1 VNLGEDVLELR
12 HISKTFPGVVA
23 IKNVDMTVKSGEVH
37 ALLGENGAGK
47 STLIKILSG
56 YHQPDKGGE
65 MLIAGRSVTFRNP
78 KDAMEASIHT
88 IYQELTLC
96 PHMTVAENIVLD
108 KQDQFKGFLQRRHE
122 YQSIAARALEDLG
135 QSEIEPNWLVKDL
148 SIAQQQV
155 VEIAKAVTS
164 KAKII
169 LMDEPTSSISQND
182 ADRLMDIIRGLKAN
196 GVAIIYITHRLHEI
210 GGIADRITVL
220 RDGELAGTVNNS
232 DVTEKDL
239 ITMMVGREIRN
250 VYPKREV
257 PIGDVVLRVEN
268 LTSGELFKGIS
279 FDVHKGEI
287 FGIGGLVGSM
297 RTETLEALFGMRPI
311 TDGKIF
317 LNGKE
322 FHPKNPRQAIKN
334 RIAFVT
340 EDRKKSGLV
349 LCLPVQ
355 ENINILNAQR
365 PSFAGYVNW
374 LNLKAIAN
382 RHRKTLNIRVSSI
395 DQIVSSLSGGNQQ
408 KVALAKWLDCSPDVF
423 IFDEPTRGID
433 IGAKTEIY
441 TIMGELAARG
451 TAIVMVSSELPELIS
466 VADRILV
473 MQEGRMKGI
482 VSKEDMTQ
490 EYVMSLATQKGQLT
504 THYQPKEIENDAST
518 NQD

>member
-1 VNLGEDVLELR
+1 MSLGEYILELK

-23 IKNVDMTVKSGEVH
+23 LKNVDMNVRSGEVH

-56 YHQPDKGGE
+56 FHPPDKGGE
-65 MLIAGRSVTFRNP
+65 MLITGKPVTFRNP
-78 KDAMEASIHT
+78 KDAIAASIHT

-96 PHMTVAENIVLD
+96 PHMTVAENIILD
-108 KQDQFKGFLQRRHE
+108 KQGQFKGFLLRRHE
-122 YQSIAARALEDLG
+122 YQVIATRALEELG
-135 QSEIEPNWLVKDL
+135 QSEIDPNWLVKDL

-182 ADRLMDIIRGLKAN
+182 ADRLMDIIRGLRAN
-196 GVAIIYITHRLHEI
+196 GVAIIYISHRLHEI

-220 RDGELAGTVNNS
+220 RDGELVGTVNNS
-232 DVTEKDL
+232 DVTERDL
-239 ITMMVGREIRN
+239 ITMMVGRELNN

-287 FGIGGLVGSM
+287 FGIGGLVGSR
-297 RTETLEALFGMRPI
+297 RTEMLEAIFGMRPI

-317 LNGKE
+317 INGEE
-322 FHPKNPRQAIKN
+322 FRPKNPRHAIKHK
-334 RIAFVT
+334 IAYVT

-349 LCLPVQ
+349 LCLPVH
-355 ENINILNAQR
+355 ENINMVNAQQ
-365 PSFAGYVNW
+365 PSFAGTLNW
-374 LNLKAIAN
+374 SKLKAVAN
-382 RHRKTLNIRVSSI
+382 NYRKALNIRVSSI
-395 DQIVSSLSGGNQQ
+395 EQIVGSLSGGNQQ
-408 KVALAKWLDCSPDVF
+408 KVALSKWLGFSPEVI

-441 TIMGELAARG
+441 SIMGELAARG
-451 TAIVMVSSELPELIS
+451 AAIVMISSELPELIS

-482 VSKEDMTQ
+482 VSKKEMTQ
-490 EYVMSLATQKGQLT
+490 EHVMSLATQKT
-504 THYQPKEIENDAST
+504 P
-518 NQD
+518 

>member
-1 VNLGEDVLELR
+1 MVILAENILELR
-12 HISKTFPGVVA
+12 HITKTFPGIVA
-23 IKNVDMTVKSGEVH
+23 LKNVNMSVHSGEVH

-65 MLIAGRSVTFRNP
+65 ILIDGLPVTFRNP
-78 KDAMEASIHT
+78 KNAIEASIHT

-108 KQDQFKGFLQRRHE
+108 KQGLFKGFLQKKRE
-122 YQSIAARALEDLG
+122 YQVIAARALEDLG
-135 QSEIEPNWLVKDL
+135 QHEIDPNRLVKDL

-164 KAKII
+164 KARIV

-182 ADRLMDIIRGLKAN
+182 ADRLMDIIRALRAD
-196 GVAIIYITHRLHEI
+196 GVSIIYISHRLHEI

-220 RDGELAGTVNNS
+220 RDGELVATVNNS
-232 DVTEKDL
+232 DVTERDL
-239 ITMMVGREIRN
+239 ISMMVGRDLKN
-250 VYPKREV
+250 VYPKRTV
-257 PIGDVVLRVEN
+257 PIGDVVLQVEN
-268 LTSGELFKGIS
+268 LACGELLKGVS

-287 FGIGGLVGSM
+287 FGIGGLVGSR

-311 TDGKIF
+311 TDGKIY

-322 FHPKNPRQAIKN
+322 FHPKNPRHAIKHK
-334 RIAFVT
+334 IAFVT

-349 LCLPVQ
+349 LCLPVH
-355 ENINILNAQR
+355 ENINLLNAQR
-365 PSFAGYVNW
+365 PSFAGYLNW
-374 LNLKAIAN
+374 SELKANAQN
-382 RHRKTLNIRVSSI
+382 HRKNLNIRVRRVE
-395 DQIVSSLSGGNQQ
+395 QIVNSLSGGNQQ
-408 KVALAKWLDCSPDVF
+408 KVALAKWLDFSPEVI

-441 TIMGELAARG
+441 SIMGELAAQG
-451 TAIVMVSSELPELIS
+451 AAIVMVSSELPELIS

-482 VSKEDMTQ
+482 LNKEEMTQ
-490 EYVMSLATQKGQLT
+490 ERVMSLATQKVQ
-504 THYQPKEIENDAST
+504 NSSVMST
-518 NQD
+518 GGNRA

>member
-1 VNLGEDVLELR
+1 MNSDESILELR
-12 HISKTFPGVVA
+12 HINKTFPGVVA
-23 IKNVDMTVKSGEVH
+23 LKDVTMGVRSSEVH

-65 MLIAGRSVTFRNP
+65 MLIAGKPVTFRNP

-96 PHMTVAENIVLD
+96 PHMSVAENIVLD
-108 KQDQFKGFLQRRHE
+108 KQDQFRGFLLRKQE
-122 YQSIAARALEDLG
+122 YQAIAAQALEELG
-135 QSEIEPNWLVKDL
+135 QSEIEPARLVKDL

-164 KAKII
+164 KAKIL

-182 ADRLMDIIRGLKAN
+182 ADRLMDIIRSLRAN
-196 GVAIIYITHRLHEI
+196 GVAIIYISHRLHEI

-220 RDGELAGTVNNS
+220 RDGELVDTVDNS

-239 ITMMVGREIRN
+239 ITMMVGRDIKN
-250 VYPKREV
+250 VYPKRDV
-257 PIGDVVLRVEN
+257 PIGDVVLKVEN
-268 LTSGELFKGIS
+268 LTSGELVSGIS

-287 FGIGGLVGSM
+287 FGIGGLVGSR
-297 RTETLEALFGMRPI
+297 RTETLETLFGMRPI

-322 FHPKNPRQAIKN
+322 FHPTSPRQAIKHK
-334 RIAFVT
+334 IAFVT

-349 LCLPVQ
+349 PCLPVH
-355 ENINILNAQR
+355 ENINLVNAQQ
-365 PSFAGYVNW
+365 PSFAGYLNW
-374 LNLKAIAN
+374 SKLKAVAN
-382 RHRKTLNIRVSSI
+382 NHRRTLNIRVSSI
-395 DQIVSSLSGGNQQ
+395 EQIVSSLSGGNQQ
-408 KVALAKWLDCSPDVF
+408 KVALAKWLDFSPQVI

-441 TIMGELAARG
+441 SIMGELAARG

-482 VSKEDMTQ
+482 VSKKEATQ
-490 EYVMSLATQKGQLT
+490 EHVISLATQKAQ
-504 THYQPKEIENDAST
+504 
-518 NQD
+518 

>member
-1 VNLGEDVLELR
+1 VWVNLGEYILELR
-12 HISKTFPGVVA
+12 HISKTFPGIVA
-23 IKNVDMTVKSGEVH
+23 LKNVNMNVRSGEVH

-65 MLIAGRSVTFRNP
+65 LLIAGRPVSFRSP
-78 KDAMEASIHT
+78 KDAIDASIHT

-108 KQDQFKGFLQRRHE
+108 KQGQFKGFLQRRQE
-122 YQSIAARALEDLG
+122 YKAIAHQALDYLG
-135 QSEIEPNWLVKDL
+135 QSEIDPNLLVMDL

-164 KAKII
+164 KAKIV

-182 ADRLMDIIRGLKAN
+182 ADRLMDIIRGLRAN
-196 GVAIIYITHRLHEI
+196 GVSIIYISHRLHEI

-220 RDGELAGTVNNS
+220 RDGELVGTVNNS
-232 DVTEKDL
+232 DVTERDL
-239 ITMMVGREIRN
+239 ITMMVGRELKN

-257 PIGDVVLRVEN
+257 AIGDVVLRVED
-268 LTSGELFKGIS
+268 LTSGELINGIS

-287 FGIGGLVGSM
+287 FGIGGLVGSR
-297 RTETLEALFGMRPI
+297 RTETLEMLFGMRPI

-317 LNGKE
+317 LNGQE
-322 FHPKNPRQAIKN
+322 FRPNNPREAIKH

-340 EDRKKSGLV
+340 EDRKKTGLV
-349 LCLPVQ
+349 LCLPVH
-355 ENINILNAQR
+355 ENINMVNAQY
-365 PSFAGYVNW
+365 PSFMGYLNW
-374 LNLKAIAN
+374 SKLKTVAN
-382 RHRKTLNIRVSSI
+382 GHRKTLNIRVSRVE
-395 DQIVSSLSGGNQQ
+395 QIVSLLSGGNQQ
-408 KVALAKWLDCSPDVF
+408 KVALAKWLDFSPDVI

-441 TIMGELAARG
+441 LIMGELAARG

-466 VADRILV
+466 VADRIMV
-473 MQEGRMKGI
+473 MQEGKMKGI
-482 VSKEDMTQ
+482 LSKEEATQ
-490 EYVMSLATQKGQLT
+490 ERVMSLATQKDQESPHILNGGNR
-504 THYQPKEIENDAST
+504 E
-518 NQD
+518 

>member
-1 VNLGEDVLELR
+1 VSLGEHILQLR
-12 HISKTFPGVVA
+12 QISKTFPGVVA
-23 IKNVDMTVKSGEVH
+23 LKNVDMDVMSGEVH

-65 MLIAGRSVTFRNP
+65 MLIAGRPVTFRNP

-108 KQDQFKGFLQRRHE
+108 KQGQFKGFLQRKHE
-122 YQSIAARALEDLG
+122 YQVIAARALEDLG
-135 QSEIEPNWLVKDL
+135 QSEIDPNWLVKDL

-164 KAKII
+164 QAKIV

-182 ADRLMDIIRGLKAN
+182 VDRLMDIIRGLRAN
-196 GVAIIYITHRLHEI
+196 GVAIIYISHRLHEI
-210 GGIADRITVL
+210 GSIADRITVL
-220 RDGELAGTVNNS
+220 RDGELVGTVDNS

-239 ITMMVGREIRN
+239 ITMMVGRELKN

-257 PIGDVVLRVEN
+257 PIGDVVLKVEN
-268 LTSGELFKGIS
+268 LTSGELFKGIT
-279 FDVHKGEI
+279 FDVHRGEI

-317 LNGKE
+317 LKGKE

-334 RIAFVT
+334 KIAFVT
-340 EDRKKSGLV
+340 EDRKKTGLV
-349 LCLPVQ
+349 LCLPVH
-355 ENINILNAQR
+355 ENINMVNAQR
-365 PSFAGYVNW
+365 PSFAGYLNW
-374 LNLKAIAN
+374 SKLKAVAEN
-382 RHRKTLNIRVSSI
+382 HRKTLNIRVSSI
-395 DQIVSSLSGGNQQ
+395 EQIISSLSGGNQQ
-408 KVALAKWLDCSPDVF
+408 KVALAKWLDFSPEVI

-441 TIMGELAARG
+441 LFMGELAARG
-451 TAIVMVSSELPELIS
+451 TAVIMVSSELPELIS
-466 VADRILV
+466 VADRIMV

-482 VSKEDMTQ
+482 LSKEEATQ
-490 EYVMSLATQKGQLT
+490 ERVISLATQKDQQPSHLSTGGLT
-504 THYQPKEIENDAST
+504 E
-518 NQD
+518 